1 MQTSYRFLLAVHFP
15 WIYSQKLVN
24 NMGILSR
31 RLKFMTAYF
40 LRKRQL
46 LLPFDNFFSWVLITS
61 NSNLL
66 SVTLASCCLQCGWQ
80 KTKWDYEAYC
90 DNFCRSSFW
99 ILDRCILSHIV
110 INKGADFILFFSSIF
125 RHLLRSF
132 SYSLWWNTFNV
143 LTLWQLNL
151 SSSLLPSVDLSYGE
165 TGKSSIS
172 DFYSYVRKNSS
183 STQSQRSNATSK
195 VYLLYPTLALVK
207 YYSEGFYIAM
217 KVVCY

>member
-1 MQTSYRFLLAVHFP
+1 
-15 WIYSQKLVN
+15 
-24 NMGILSR
+24 MGILSR
-31 RLKFMTAYF
+31 RLNFMTAYF

-66 SVTLASCCLQCGWQ
+66 SVTFASCCLQCGWQ
-80 KTKWDYEAYC
+80 KTKWDHEAYC

-99 ILDRCILSHIV
+99 ILDRCILSNIV
-110 INKGADFILFFSSIF
+110 INKGADFLFSVFFCICYAP
-125 RHLLRSF
+125 F
-132 SYSLWWNTFNV
+132 SYSLRWWNTFNV
-143 LTLWQLNL
+143 LKLWQLNL
-151 SSSLLPSVDLSYGE
+151 SSSLLPSVDLSYDE

-183 STQSQRSNATSK
+183 STQSQRSNDTSK
-195 VYLLYPTLALVK
+195 VYLLCPTLALVK